1 MSMKT
6 LKYGITALLAY
17 CLTACIENDIPYPY
31 IEGVIQEIQLADMQ
45 GDAVFNNQTRTIE
58 MTVGEDVFIDSVPVT
73 RLITNEEAQIY
84 PDAEACV
91 KASGFPNFSFSSS
104 QELPANANTAIDFTK
119 PVQFLL
125 QTYQDYVWTVTVN
138 QEIERAIEVEHQAGQ
153 APLFDFQTHIV
164 IIYVTEEADYRNIK
178 INKLNLEGTKTT
190 LEPSFETVTDFTR
203 PRVFK
208 AYRNGKYVCDWTVDI
223 QKSSVISVVES
234 IDAWATKAYISG
246 SRLPGGNLAVEY
258 RKQGAEEWTEVDATN
273 VTSDGSTS
281 FTATLTGLEDGT
293 GYEVRALVGG
303 EAGETASFQT
313 ETIVALP
320 NMNLDTWTVSTDG
333 KETWYPNPVADNLDN
348 PQAYWAT
355 GNEGVTLYKSSSTVP
370 VEGNEAYKGKAAKMF
385 TYGDIALVGAAAGNL
400 FIGKYKTNAMA
411 PATSP
416 SFGRPYDGARP
427 TKLSGYYKYSP
438 KPITYQG
445 HGGISIPGNLTT
457 DQCHIYMYLW
467 DAAGA
472 EIAYGEF
479 VGSEEVTEYT
489 RFELELV
496 YKNTK
501 AKPAEIAIVA
511 TSSKYG
517 GEFDGMYV
525 VGQVGDGSTLW
536 VDEFELSYD

>member
-1 MSMKT
+1 M
-6 LKYGITALLAY
+6 
-17 CLTACIENDIPYPY
+17 
-31 IEGVIQEIQLADMQ
+31 
-45 GDAVFNNQTRTIE
+45 
-58 MTVGEDVFIDSVPVT
+58 
-73 RLITNEEAQIY
+73 
-84 PDAEACV
+84 
-91 KASGFPNFSFSSS
+91 
-104 QELPANANTAIDFTK
+104 
-119 PVQFLL
+119 
-125 QTYQDYVWTVTVN
+125 
-138 QEIERAIEVEHQAGQ
+138 
-153 APLFDFQTHIV
+153 
-164 IIYVTEEADYRNIK
+164 
-178 INKLNLEGTKTT
+178 
-190 LEPSFETVTDFTR
+190 
-203 PRVFK
+203 
-208 AYRNGKYVCDWTVDI
+208 
-223 QKSSVISVVES
+223 
-234 IDAWATKAYISG
+234 
-246 SRLPGGNLAVEY
+246 
-258 RKQGAEEWTEVDATN
+258 
-273 VTSDGSTS
+273 
-281 FTATLTGLEDGT
+281 
-293 GYEVRALVGG
+293 
-303 EAGETASFQT
+303 
-313 ETIVALP
+313 
-320 NMNLDTWTVSTDG
+320 
-333 KETWYPNPVADNLDN
+333 
-348 PQAYWAT
+348 
-355 GNEGVTLYKSSSTVP
+355 P
-370 VEGNEAYKGKAAKMF
+370 VEGSEAYKGKAAKMF
-385 TYGDIALVGAAAGNL
+385 TYGNIALVGAAAGNL